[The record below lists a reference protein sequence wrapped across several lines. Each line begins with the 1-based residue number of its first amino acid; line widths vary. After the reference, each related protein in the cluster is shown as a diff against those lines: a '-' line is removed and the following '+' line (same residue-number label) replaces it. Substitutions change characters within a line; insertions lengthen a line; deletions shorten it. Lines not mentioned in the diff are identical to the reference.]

1 MSFWATQADARVRQV
16 SREKDYMSAPPE
28 IRNKGGSLDEV
39 FAEGCTFHLEQMSAT
54 HWWMAVECGG
64 KRVHINL
71 HSRAT
76 IKASAETEDA

>member
-1 MSFWATQADARVRQV
+1 MRPAGADLRGLQV
-16 SREKDYMSAPPE
+16 TTIRRLTPE
-28 IRNKGGSLDEV
+28 IRTNQDGSLDEV
-39 FAEGCTFHLEQMSAT
+39 FADPCQFHLEQMSAT